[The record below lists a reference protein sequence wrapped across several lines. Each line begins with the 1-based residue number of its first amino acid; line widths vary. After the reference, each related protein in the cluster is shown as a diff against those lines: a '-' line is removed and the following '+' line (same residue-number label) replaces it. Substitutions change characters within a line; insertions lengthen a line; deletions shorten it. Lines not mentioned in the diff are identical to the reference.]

1 MGSQKEDIGV
11 LLAQVRHQNQN
22 QYKYFKQF
30 KREITTQC
38 KSAQGRLNNS
48 LKNLN
53 QAVNSA
59 TLAKN
64 QWIKTATKAR
74 GDRKSATESV
84 KKSIGSVHALEERL
98 SKYVFEYKVVAQD
111 AEKNLLTIKALLD
124 IIYDEIKNKRGGSSF
139 VQLKNFKTKLDDL
152 KSALNNSNQSLYAP
166 VISTLLDLATEQN
179 FSDQGVLTKIISNL
193 KALRSNIKSFRKKQE
208 ASLDT
213 EVSIIRKQIKNAEQ
227 RIDVYRRLRVQ
238 AVSQGVDAKRYIRFY
253 TSEIEHYK
261 NLISTKNAEITA
273 FNKICAFERK
283 SLKRDVTRAKLS
295 SKIIASLFSGTLKL
309 AN

>member
-30 KREITTQC
+30 KREIATQC

-53 QAVNSA
+53 EAVNSA

-74 GDRKSATESV
+74 ADRKSATESI

-98 SKYVFEYKVVAQD
+98 AKYVFEYKVVAQD
-111 AEKNLLTIKALLD
+111 ADKNLYTIRALLN
-124 IIYDEIKNKRGGSSF
+124 IIYDELKNSHGNSF
-139 VQLKNFKTKLDDL
+139 VQLKNFKVKLDEL
-152 KSALNNSNQSLYAP
+152 KTALNNSNQSLYGP
-166 VISTLLDLATEQN
+166 IISTLLDLATEQN
-179 FSDQGVLTKIISNL
+179 FSDQSTLAKIISNL
-193 KALRSNIKSFRKKQE
+193 KALRANIISFRRKQE

-227 RIDVYRRLRVQ
+227 RIDVYRRLRAQ

-253 TSEIEHYK
+253 TSEIEHYN
-261 NLISTKNAEITA
+261 NLISTKNSEIRA
-273 FNKICAFERK
+273 FNKICTFEKK
-283 SLKRDVTRAKLS
+283 SLKRDVRRAKLS
-295 SKIIASLFSGTLKL
+295 SKIIVNLFKGSLKL
-309 AN
+309 AK